1 MVEFSPA
8 YSIDGAEASK
18 LIEVRLQP
26 ETSPVK
32 RKRLLPP
39 TIPTLPLRRTS
50 PKRVV
55 KTYFVGIIQPDSP
68 RKSGRAKSTPQK
80 PDRQKMVETT
90 CDEAA
95 EIENRIAYR
104 TERASR
110 YASDRAFP
118 VLTSNHILP
127 QWSSESV
134 PDSPK
139 ESSKES
145 SKEGKESPKS
155 PKSPNSPKT
164 SLGKPTLVFL
174 RRKKTVELDKVD
186 REKVKPWRPSAG
198 PKPPEN
204 PVYMSSGPSPRA
216 PKIIPRPRGDRRKS
230 LTTLELATHE
240 KREAGRK
247 RAEELNERV
256 LSSVR
261 RNSTQ
266 SVSLAEFN
274 DRIRKAGEASRAK
287 NQPGFEDEEES
298 EAEAAETDVLG
309 DLPHLDLG
317 RLHGP

>member
-8 YSIDGAEASK
+8 YSIDGAASK
-18 LIEVRLQP
+18 LIEVRLQQ
-26 ETSPVK
+26 TSPVK

-68 RKSGRAKSTPQK
+68 RKGGAKSAHQK
-80 PDRQKMVETT
+80 PDTQKKSETT

-155 PKSPNSPKT
+155 PKSPKT

-174 RRKKTVELDKVD
+174 RRKRTVELDKVDNVD

-274 DRIRKAGEASRAK
+274 DRIRKAGEASRGK
-287 NQPGFEDEEES
+287 NKPDFEDEEQS
-298 EAEAAETDVLG
+298 EAEAAEADVLG